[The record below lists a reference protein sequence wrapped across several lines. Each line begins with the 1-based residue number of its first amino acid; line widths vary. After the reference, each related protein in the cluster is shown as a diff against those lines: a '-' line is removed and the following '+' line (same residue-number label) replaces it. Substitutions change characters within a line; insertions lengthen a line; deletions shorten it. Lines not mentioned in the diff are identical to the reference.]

1 MEQIC
6 LIVEGRSDK
15 VHLQRLVAN
24 NVHIIC
30 TNGTKDEEALIDL
43 IEPYEYEQLFT
54 FFDRDK
60 SGDYLRKQM
69 RKVYSEATQLELVAP
84 FIGVAETPIT
94 VLRQI
99 LKKAKID
106 LK

>member
-1 MEQIC
+1 LEQIC

-15 VHLQRLVAN
+15 AHLQRLVAN

-30 TNGTKDEEALIDL
+30 TNGTKDEEALIEL
-43 IEPYEYEQLFT
+43 IEPYDYALLFT

-69 RKVYSEATQLELVAP
+69 RKVYSEATQLELMPPYV
-84 FIGVAETPIT
+84 GVAETPLS
-94 VLRQI
+94 VLRLI